1 MGNVNSGKSGNMQ
14 EKKQWNK
21 NLSRTEMQ
29 KSKTVLVIFLLAAGG
44 NVKVIDD

>member
-14 EKKQWNK
+14 EKKTADMK
-21 NLSRTEMQ
+21 